1 MKIMIEVKKFIKML
15 LVLAGFIPVAATA
28 QESLSLSK
36 ALETAL
42 ASNPSV
48 RILKNNQ
55 EAAKNNNSIG
65 NAGML
70 PSIDVNGSISRSSA
84 ATKQEYSN
92 GNKVNSDGAVSDN
105 LQAGI
110 ALEWTLFDGL
120 KMFATRSRLQKEEQL
135 SAVEVKAQLE
145 KTAEAVI
152 DAYFG
157 AVKLM
162 RQISVAEYSITIFE
176 ERLKIAE
183 TRYRS
188 GAASKLEPLQIQVDR
203 NARKSEVLKLKLEYE
218 KSVAALNELM
228 GVEGTKSYLFSDS
241 ISIDYHPVFADL
253 QRTVPQTNADLALR
267 TLQLEIGKSAVD
279 EIKAIRFPT
288 LSFNSGY
295 NYAQTKNEV
304 GFVLFNQNEGY
315 QTGLR
320 LNWNLFDGFRSR
332 TRVSNSKL
340 ALNNLD
346 LLLKETKIQVENELW
361 IAFRN
366 FEMQN
371 EMYELELENIR
382 YAREN
387 AEVALAAYRLGTIS
401 AIQMNEAQNAYE
413 AAQSRLIESA
423 YNTKVAE
430 TALMRLNGEL
440 IK

>member
-1 MKIMIEVKKFIKML
+1 M
-15 LVLAGFIPVAATA
+15 LAGFIPVGASA
-28 QESLSLSK
+28 QETLSLSK

-48 RILKNNQ
+48 LILKNNQ
-55 EAAKNNNSIG
+55 LAAKNNNSAG

-70 PSIDVNGSISRSSA
+70 PKVDVSGSISRSSA
-84 ATKQEYSN
+84 ATEQEYSN

-120 KMFATRSRLQKEEQL
+120 KMFATKSRLKQEEQL
-135 SAVEVKAQLE
+135 SVAGVKTQLE

-152 DAYFG
+152 DNYFG

-162 RQISVAEYSITIFE
+162 RQISVLESSITIFE

-183 TRYRS
+183 TRFRS

-203 NARKSEVLKLKLEYE
+203 NARKSEVLKLKMELE
-218 KSVAALNELM
+218 KSVATLNELM
-228 GVEGTKSYLFSDS
+228 GVEGTKMYLFSDS
-241 ISIDYHPVFADL
+241 IQINYHPVLADL
-253 QRTVPQTNADLALR
+253 QRTVPQTNAEIALR
-267 TLQLEIGKSAVD
+267 TLQREIGKTTVD
-279 EIKAIRFPT
+279 EIKSMRLPVV
-288 LSFNSGY
+288 SFNAGY
-295 NYAQTKNEV
+295 NYSQTKNEV

-320 LNWNLFDGFRSR
+320 LNWNLFDGFRNN
-332 TRVSNSKL
+332 TRISNGKL
-340 ALNNLD
+340 ALSNLD
-346 LLLKETKIQVENELW
+346 LLLKETRMQIENDTWL
-361 IAFRN
+361 AFRN

-371 EMYELELENIR
+371 ELYELERDNLR

-387 AEVALAAYRLGTIS
+387 AEVALAAYLLGTIS

-413 AAQSRLIESA
+413 AAQSRLIEAA